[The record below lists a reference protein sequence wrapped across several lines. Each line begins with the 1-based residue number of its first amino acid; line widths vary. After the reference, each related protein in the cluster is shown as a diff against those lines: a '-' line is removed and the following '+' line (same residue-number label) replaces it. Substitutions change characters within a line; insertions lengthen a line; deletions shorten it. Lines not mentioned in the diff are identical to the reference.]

1 MKERLDVLL
10 VKRNL
15 AESREKA
22 KAIIMSGNV
31 FVEDQREDKAG
42 TTFPEDVKIEVRGHV
57 MPYVSRGGLKL
68 EKAIKNFDV
77 SVEGKVCTD
86 VGSSTGGF
94 TDCMLQNGAVKVFA
108 IDVGRGQLDWK
119 LRQDPRVVCM
129 EKTNI
134 RYVTPEDIGEP
145 VDFSSIDVSFI
156 SLTKV
161 LEPIRDYLT
170 EDGEIVALIKPQFE
184 AGREKVGKKGVVR
197 EKSTHHEV
205 IEKVTSYAASIG
217 FDILEIEFSP
227 IKGPE
232 GNIEYLIFIQKE
244 EQPEAYESEQ
254 AAEAALENAGIGAD
268 ELDLIIVATVSADT
282 YVPSTSCSVQGAIG
296 AIRATCFDINAACS
310 GFLFALN
317 TAYAYIEMGM
327 AKTVLVAGAETL
339 SREVDW
345 SDRGSCILFGD
356 GSGAAIVQK
365 DDSNVGG
372 LIASVT
378 GSDGTQ
384 GDVLTCKGRGIQ
396 NPFHNSKRKKDYIR
410 MDGQAVFRFA
420 VTMVPRCVKQILK
433 KTETDVD
440 DIKFFVLHQANVR
453 ILELIA
459 KRLKVDIDKFPMNLD
474 RYGNTSSASIPILL
488 DELNRNHLLERGDK
502 IILSGFGGG
511 LTWGAMLIE
520 W

>member
-1 MKERLDVLL
+1 MSVRIIGTGSYLPKKVADNNFLSTIVDTDDEWIRQRTGIKERHLSNG
-10 VKRNL
+10 K
-15 AESREKA
+15 E
-22 KAIIMSGNV
+22 
-31 FVEDQREDKAG
+31 G
-42 TTFPEDVKIEVRGHV
+42 TTY
-57 MPYVSRGGLKL
+57 M
-68 EKAIKNFDV
+68 
-77 SVEGKVCTD
+77 
-86 VGSSTGGF
+86 
-94 TDCMLQNGAVKVFA
+94 
-108 IDVGRGQLDWK
+108 
-119 LRQDPRVVCM
+119 
-129 EKTNI
+129 
-134 RYVTPEDIGEP
+134 
-145 VDFSSIDVSFI
+145 
-156 SLTKV
+156 
-161 LEPIRDYLT
+161 
-170 EDGEIVALIKPQFE
+170 
-184 AGREKVGKKGVVR
+184 
-197 EKSTHHEV
+197 
-205 IEKVTSYAASIG
+205 AAH
-217 FDILEIEFSP
+217 
-227 IKGPE
+227 
-232 GNIEYLIFIQKE
+232 
-244 EQPEAYESEQ
+244 

-268 ELDLIIVATVSADT
+268 ELDMIIVATVSADT

-502 IILSGFGGG
+502 IILSGFGG
-511 LTWGAMLIE
+511 
-520 W
+520 

>member
-1 MKERLDVLL
+1 MSVRIIGTGSYLPKKVADNNFLSTIVDTDDEWIRQRTGIKERHLSNG
-10 VKRNL
+10 K
-15 AESREKA
+15 E
-22 KAIIMSGNV
+22 
-31 FVEDQREDKAG
+31 G
-42 TTFPEDVKIEVRGHV
+42 TTY
-57 MPYVSRGGLKL
+57 M
-68 EKAIKNFDV
+68 
-77 SVEGKVCTD
+77 
-86 VGSSTGGF
+86 
-94 TDCMLQNGAVKVFA
+94 
-108 IDVGRGQLDWK
+108 
-119 LRQDPRVVCM
+119 
-129 EKTNI
+129 
-134 RYVTPEDIGEP
+134 
-145 VDFSSIDVSFI
+145 
-156 SLTKV
+156 
-161 LEPIRDYLT
+161 
-170 EDGEIVALIKPQFE
+170 
-184 AGREKVGKKGVVR
+184 
-197 EKSTHHEV
+197 
-205 IEKVTSYAASIG
+205 AAH
-217 FDILEIEFSP
+217 
-227 IKGPE
+227 
-232 GNIEYLIFIQKE
+232 
-244 EQPEAYESEQ
+244 

-268 ELDLIIVATVSADT
+268 ELDMIIVATVSADT

-296 AIRATCFDINAACS
+296 AIRAT
-310 GFLFALN
+310 
-317 TAYAYIEMGM
+317 YIEMGM